1 MAALG
6 GSSVVLQVQAT
17 FSKGLPHRC
26 RDLDDIIRT
35 TSIKE
40 LRHALPYIIENMFGF
55 GNESGWGIDKIDKHN
70 HPQEFE
76 CLRRFLAPDSRL
88 LNLIYRLQ
96 GEIYLSYEFPF
107 KYLPAPTRQMIEE
120 GLMPVFLVNKIQ
132 SQGLTGQTFLS
143 LSAFEYFLFH
153 LAYCLVNPAHSSP
166 TWANLYDYLYPNI
179 IDSYIG
185 YYLPLD
191 NKTIPPMPNVPSPV
205 RSPVS
210 HYTVPSS
217 YNSHSVSPSTT
228 PPRHRTRPSLFKSGF
243 IAVQKPHVQGSP
255 VLDHSEA
262 ETWRSETL
270 LQVLAEFWLNQN
282 PVDTEKTSFPHASFP
297 MRYCRHSPA
306 YQPDPF
312 AYLFDSYMPS
322 LNQVKMVRL
331 LIKYLHFF
339 TNSAPNVI
347 TSPYQTAIHPPM
359 EEFKRTA
366 VPQILQKKMYNFLG
380 HAFERWPLDSSF
392 RMVLETWLSY
402 IQPWR
407 YTEPNQYYQSKD
419 PHRPDP
425 TDLRDKRVDDRW
437 CQFIEDNLLFYTV
450 MFKHFLPR
458 VFRLDLSSP
467 QCAYML
473 YRVTKVL
480 CLPNLAE
487 MIFRGESW
495 SYRATRM
502 PMSDLGAS
510 YLSSD
515 HLPPHLLPSL
525 PPHLADLEA
534 PGFQYVPL
542 FGERMHSQIGEL
554 IHQLILAREATA
566 TQQATPKPRRRGFG
580 AWLASIFFDS
590 NRYSEI
596 NDTKKLLLHLN
607 QSLKN
612 LSEIFKITLPD
623 DLQDM
628 TLPADVSLQNSL
640 LTEPTTPD
648 CIETN
653 HGPVLTEHGKYQVVN
668 GLRKFDITYQGDP
681 DLQPIRSFENATLV
695 RILHQF
701 CSFINCQFCGQI
713 NSLYCRQD
721 LVGRM
726 AQVYL
731 APPLRPHHMLKSP
744 TSKTTA
750 EALRQPRLSLRFLAS
765 YQTLIYL
772 GILYI
777 FLRLW
782 LGAGPV
788 EFLLINICV
797 CLLYAFLKAVMRPR
811 SVVPL

>member
-282 PVDTEKTSFPHASFP
+282 PVDTEKTSFPHAS
-297 MRYCRHSPA
+297 
-306 YQPDPF
+306 
-312 AYLFDSYMPS
+312 FDSYMPS

>member
-1 MAALG
+1 MTAVG

-17 FSKGLPHRC
+17 FSKSLPHRC
-26 RDLDDIIRT
+26 RDLEDIIRT

-55 GNESGWGIDKIDKHN
+55 GNENGWGIDKIDKHN

-76 CLRRFLAPDSRL
+76 CLRRFLAPESQL

-107 KYLPAPTRQMIEE
+107 KYLPAPTRQMMEE
-120 GLMPVFLVNKIQ
+120 GMMPAFFVNKLQ
-132 SQGLTGQTFLS
+132 AQGHTGQTFLS
-143 LSAFEYFLFH
+143 LGAFEYFVFH
-153 LAYCLVNPAHSSP
+153 LAYCLVNPSHSCPS
-166 TWANLYDYLYPNI
+166 WANLYDYLYPNI
-179 IDSYIG
+179 IDSYIS

-191 NKTIPPMPNVPSPV
+191 NKMIPPMPNVPSPV

-217 YNSHSVSPSTT
+217 YTGHSVSPSTT

-243 IAVQKPHVQGSP
+243 TAVQKPHVQGSP
-255 VLDHSEA
+255 VLDQTEA

-282 PVDTEKTSFPHASFP
+282 PVDNEKASFPHASF
-297 MRYCRHSPA
+297 
-306 YQPDPF
+306 
-312 AYLFDSYMPS
+312 DSYMPG

-331 LIKYLHFF
+331 LVKYLHFF

-347 TSPYQTAIHPPM
+347 TSPYQTTIHQPM

-366 VPQILQKKMYNFLG
+366 VPQIIQKKMYNFLG

-407 YTEPNQYYQSKD
+407 YTDPNQYYQSKD
-419 PHRPDP
+419 SHRPDP
-425 TDLRDKRVDDRW
+425 TDLRDKKVDERW
-437 CQFIEDNLLFYTV
+437 FQFIEDNLLFYTV
-450 MFKHFLPR
+450 MFQHFLPR

-480 CLPNLAE
+480 CLPSLAE
-487 MIFRGESW
+487 MIFRAESW

-542 FGERMHSQIGEL
+542 FGERMRVQICEL
-554 IHQLILAREATA
+554 INQLIQAREAIA
-566 TQQATPKPRRRGFG
+566 SAQQATPKPKRRSFA
-580 AWLASIFFDS
+580 AWLISFLFDS
-590 NRYSEI
+590 KHYSEI
-596 NDTKKLLLHLN
+596 NDSKKLLLHLN

-623 DLQDM
+623 ELQDM
-628 TLPADVSLQNSL
+628 TLPADASLQNSL
-640 LTEPTTPD
+640 FRIGQHHPHLTVLRPTHSPVLD
-648 CIETN
+648 
-653 HGPVLTEHGKYQVVN
+653 PVLTEHGRYQVVN

-695 RILHQF
+695 RILHQL

-777 FLRLW
+777 FLRMW
-782 LGAGPV
+782 LGAGPM
-788 EFLLINICV
+788 EFLIINVFV
-797 CLLYAFLKAVMRPR
+797 CLLYAFLKAVMSSR
-811 SVVPL
+811 SVVPP

>member
-282 PVDTEKTSFPHASFP
+282 PVDTEKTSFPHASF
-297 MRYCRHSPA
+297 
-306 YQPDPF
+306 
-312 AYLFDSYMPS
+312 DSYMPS

-331 LIKYLHFF
+331 LVKYLHFF

-380 HAFERWPLDSSF
+380 YAFERWPLDSSF

-450 MFKHFLPR
+450 MFQHFLPR

-554 IHQLILAREATA
+554 IHQLILAREAIA

-628 TLPADVSLQNSL
+628 TLPTDVSLQNSL

-668 GLRKFDITYQGDP
+668 GMRKFDITYQGDP

-726 AQVYL
+726 AEVYL